1 MMVLSIVATIVL
13 IGALFYH
20 RVNLLAG
27 SIALLAWTAVLSLV
41 GLWTFWLLVP
51 LAIILLPL
59 NLLPMRQAMFG
70 TPVLNTF
77 R

>member
-27 SIALLAWTAVLSLV
+27 SAILLIWTAALGFS
-41 GLWTFWLLVP
+41 GLWSLWLLLP
-51 LAIILLPL
+51 LALILLPF
-59 NLLPMRQAMFG
+59 NLAVRCLANR
-70 TPVLNTF
+70 